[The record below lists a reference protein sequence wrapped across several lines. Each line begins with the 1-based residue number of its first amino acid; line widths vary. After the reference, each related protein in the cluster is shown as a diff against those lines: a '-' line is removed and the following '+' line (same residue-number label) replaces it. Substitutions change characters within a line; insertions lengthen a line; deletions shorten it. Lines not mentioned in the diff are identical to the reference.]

1 MNILS
6 TKSSPSTGILVFVQP
21 EPDINLG
28 LQILQRHPG
37 RNLWGSECNFYFD
50 TEQPF
55 LCSVNFLCLANLNF
69 LSILFSF
76 HLSFLLIF
84 YWRFW
89 IFYPS
94 ETKWSPMSCS
104 RQCFSSANWEEHQK
118 NHSWETPKDP
128 KKVQIFSVRIWSMII
143 FSHND
148 HYCPYMAYL
157 LFLNQVI
164 VQ

>member
-1 MNILS
+1 MKILS

-69 LSILFSF
+69 ISILFSF

-104 RQCFSSANWEEHQK
+104 RQCINSANWEEHQK
-118 NHSWETPKDP
+118 NHPWEAPKESRYFLWEYDL
-128 KKVQIFSVRIWSMII
+128 WSYSHTLLSIHGLSTISKSGHCTIVII
-143 FSHND
+143 
-148 HYCPYMAYL
+148 
-157 LFLNQVI
+157 I
-164 VQ
+164 

>member
-1 MNILS
+1 MKILS

-37 RNLWGSECNFYFD
+37 RNLWGERM
-50 TEQPF
+50 QF
-55 LCSVNFLCLANLNF
+55 LLWYRATLSLLCKLSLFGQSKFSFHLVFFPSFFPSNFLLEILNF
-69 LSILFSF
+69 LSFWNKMESDVVFKAMFQFCKLGRAPKEP
-76 HLSFLLIF
+76 LL
-84 YWRFW
+84 RG
-89 IFYPS
+89 
-94 ETKWSPMSCS
+94 
-104 RQCFSSANWEEHQK
+104 
-118 NHSWETPKDP
+118 PKR
-128 KKVQIFSVRIWSMII
+128 VQIFSVRIWSMII